1 MCESFVSDPLS
12 DTVMRQAYLDVTIG
26 HCVVSDRNLPRAIL
40 IGRKTLSPVKS
51 KSVCSHSNC
60 MVCPTVVGQCL
71 MVDRRLYVICEI
83 TAMERPSS
91 PFKTSYSP

>member
-12 DTVMRQAYLDVTIG
+12 DTVVRQADFDVTIG

-51 KSVCSHSNC
+51 VCSHSNC
-60 MVCPTVVGQCL
+60 MVCLTVVRQCL
-71 MVDRRLYVICEI
+71 MVDRRL
-83 TAMERPSS
+83 
-91 PFKTSYSP
+91 